1 MIVRLSLVVNSVK
14 KTAFKALFSFKL
26 SFRLNM
32 LLTDG
37 VHYNKLHFMF

>member
-1 MIVRLSLVVNSVK
+1 
-14 KTAFKALFSFKL
+14 
-26 SFRLNM
+26 M